1 MTDKQSC
8 SFQSRTKFP
17 LFRGLLVSFCLIAS
31 LSFSLF
37 LVGCGK
43 VAKATDSDPSS
54 SLRTAKVEKKDFV
67 KFIRLSGIVE
77 AMQSYSIMAPRMPG
91 RSGWGELTI
100 TKLVPSGT
108 RVKPGDLL
116 VEFDRQVQIQ
126 NFIDTEREYL
136 QKIEQIKKQKA
147 IMTAARARDDTEL
160 RQAENAVGAAKWEI
174 QKNEVIA
181 RIDAEINQQ
190 NLEEAEAKLK
200 QLRTTY
206 DLKRKAA
213 AAELKI
219 LEIQAE
225 HNRIS
230 MEFARENT
238 DKMMIRAKIEGIV
251 VLNHVF
257 KGQSMAELQEGDT
270 MHPGRGILRLVNTSQ
285 MQVRSRVN
293 QADFLFLHLDQEAKI
308 SLDAYPGLSFRG
320 RLMQV
325 APIGI
330 ASGLSNRIRTFTA
343 IFSLEGAD
351 PRLMP
356 DLSAALDI
364 EVERIP
370 NVVVIPREAVIKQEG
385 KFFVQVL
392 RNNKNAELRPVI
404 IGPRSDMEAIV
415 ETGINPGE
423 VLLLNGPGP
432 GQKVS

>member
-1 MTDKQSC
+1 
-8 SFQSRTKFP
+8 
-17 LFRGLLVSFCLIAS
+17 
-31 LSFSLF
+31 
-37 LVGCGK
+37 
-43 VAKATDSDPSS
+43 
-54 SLRTAKVEKKDFV
+54 
-67 KFIRLSGIVE
+67 
-77 AMQSYSIMAPRMPG
+77 
-91 RSGWGELTI
+91 
-100 TKLVPSGT
+100 
-108 RVKPGDLL
+108 
-116 VEFDRQVQIQ
+116 
-126 NFIDTEREYL
+126 
-136 QKIEQIKKQKA
+136 
-147 IMTAARARDDTEL
+147 
-160 RQAENAVGAAKWEI
+160 
-174 QKNEVIA
+174 
-181 RIDAEINQQ
+181 
-190 NLEEAEAKLK
+190 
-200 QLRTTY
+200 
-206 DLKRKAA
+206 
-213 AAELKI
+213 
-219 LEIQAE
+219 
-225 HNRIS
+225 
-230 MEFARENT
+230 
-238 DKMMIRAKIEGIV
+238 
-251 VLNHVF
+251 
-257 KGQSMAELQEGDT
+257 

>member
-1 MTDKQSC
+1 MTYEQSC
-8 SFQSRTKFP
+8 IFQSRKIFP
-17 LFRGLLVSFCLIAS
+17 LLRSLLASFCLLMGLS
-31 LSFSLF
+31 LNLF

-43 VAKATDSDPSS
+43 VAKATDADLSS
-54 SLRTAKVEKKDFV
+54 SLRAAKVEKKDFV
-67 KFIRLSGIVE
+67 KSIRLSGIVE
-77 AMQSYSIMAPRMPG
+77 AMQSYSVLAPRMPG

-116 VEFDRQVQIQ
+116 VEFDRQGQIR
-126 NFIDTEREYL
+126 NFLDTEREYL

-160 RQAENAVGAAKWEI
+160 RQAENAVGAARWEI

-200 QLRTTY
+200 QLKMTY

-213 AAELKI
+213 TAELKI
-219 LEIQAE
+219 LEIQTE

-238 DKMMIRAKIEGIV
+238 EKMAIRARIEGIV

-270 MHPGRGILRLVNTSQ
+270 VNPGRGILQLVNTSQ
-285 MQVRSRVN
+285 MQIRSRVN
-293 QADFLFLHLDQEAKI
+293 QADFLFLKLDQEARI

-320 RLMQV
+320 LLKQV
-325 APIGI
+325 APIGV

-343 IFSLEGAD
+343 LFSLEGAD
-351 PRLMP
+351 SRLMP

-370 NVVVIPREAVIKQEG
+370 NVVVVPREAVIGQNG
-385 KFFVQVL
+385 KFYVHVL
-392 RNNKNAELRPVI
+392 RNSKTELRPVT
-404 IGPRSDMEAIV
+404 IGPLNDMEAVV
-415 ETGINPGE
+415 ETGVNPGE
-423 VLLLNGPGP
+423 VLLLNGPTP
-432 GQKVS
+432 EQKVS

>member
-1 MTDKQSC
+1 
-8 SFQSRTKFP
+8 
-17 LFRGLLVSFCLIAS
+17 
-31 LSFSLF
+31 
-37 LVGCGK
+37 
-43 VAKATDSDPSS
+43 
-54 SLRTAKVEKKDFV
+54 VERKDFV
-67 KFIRLSGIVE
+67 KSIRLSGIVE
-77 AMQSYSIMAPRMPG
+77 AMQSYSVLAPRMPG

-100 TKLVPSGT
+100 TKLAPSGT
-108 RVKPGDLL
+108 RVKVGDLL

-126 NFIDTEREYL
+126 NFLDTEREYL

-147 IMTAARARDDTEL
+147 IMEAARARDDTEL
-160 RQAENAVGAAKWEI
+160 HQAENAVGAAKWEI

-213 AAELKI
+213 AAQLKI
-219 LEIQAE
+219 YEIQSE
-225 HNRIS
+225 DNRIS

-238 DKMMIRAKIEGIV
+238 EKMLIRAKMEGIV

-257 KGQSMAELQEGDT
+257 KGQSMAEIQEGDT
-270 MHPGRGILRLVNTSQ
+270 VNPGRGILQLVNTSQ

-325 APIGI
+325 APIGV

-343 IFSLEGAD
+343 LFSLEGAD

-356 DLSAALDI
+356 DLSAAMDI

-392 RNNKNAELRPVI
+392 HNNNVELRPVN

-415 ETGINPGE
+415 EAGVNPGE
-423 VLLLNGPGP
+423 VLLLNRPTP

>member
-1 MTDKQSC
+1 
-8 SFQSRTKFP
+8 
-17 LFRGLLVSFCLIAS
+17 
-31 LSFSLF
+31 
-37 LVGCGK
+37 
-43 VAKATDSDPSS
+43 
-54 SLRTAKVEKKDFV
+54 
-67 KFIRLSGIVE
+67 
-77 AMQSYSIMAPRMPG
+77 
-91 RSGWGELTI
+91 
-100 TKLVPSGT
+100 
-108 RVKPGDLL
+108 
-116 VEFDRQVQIQ
+116 
-126 NFIDTEREYL
+126 
-136 QKIEQIKKQKA
+136 
-147 IMTAARARDDTEL
+147 
-160 RQAENAVGAAKWEI
+160 
-174 QKNEVIA
+174 
-181 RIDAEINQQ
+181 
-190 NLEEAEAKLK
+190 
-200 QLRTTY
+200 
-206 DLKRKAA
+206 
-213 AAELKI
+213 
-219 LEIQAE
+219 
-225 HNRIS
+225 
-230 MEFARENT
+230 
-238 DKMMIRAKIEGIV
+238 
-251 VLNHVF
+251 
-257 KGQSMAELQEGDT
+257 
-270 MHPGRGILRLVNTSQ
+270 